1 MEKLLS
7 SSHLVQTIPGDRS
20 SSIQRQPLSLL
31 LAKKGATLR
40 VCLLG
45 STVVHSEPRKDQG
58 AEVSLSQAL
67 EGRPPWQPSSAAPR
81 MLLNKIEDFLSIT
94 QDSYFCYHVSCLPQ
108 PKEGK
113 WFSICQ
119 LL

>member
-1 MEKLLS
+1 MLFHGEASVL
-7 SSHLVQTIPGDRS
+7 
-20 SSIQRQPLSLL
+20 QPLGSDHPRGQVQQHP
-31 LAKKGATLR
+31 APTTEPPPGQKR

-81 MLLNKIEDFLSIT
+81 MLLNKTEDFLSIT

-113 WFSICQ
+113 WFSTCQ